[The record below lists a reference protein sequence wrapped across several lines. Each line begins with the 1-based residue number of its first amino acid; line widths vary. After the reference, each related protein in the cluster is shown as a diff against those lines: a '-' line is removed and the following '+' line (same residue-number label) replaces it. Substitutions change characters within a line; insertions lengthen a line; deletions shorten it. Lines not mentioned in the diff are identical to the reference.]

1 MNLNDLVKKNRWAEI
16 AEVLQLVSFENE
28 HERSG
33 PAELMM
39 MGRGRKKKKNA
50 TPFACHLA
58 EGTSSSVCILALKK

>member
-33 PAELMM
+33 PDELMM
-39 MGRGRKKKKNA
+39 MMMVVVA
-50 TPFACHLA
+50 MMMMM
-58 EGTSSSVCILALKK
+58 II